1 VNDSAEDRIR
11 ALPLWTG
18 RIEIAKLPGGLTN
31 RNYVV
36 ADAHRKCVVRL
47 GGDVPVHGIMRFNEH
62 AASRAAAAGGISP
75 PVLHA
80 EPGVL
85 VIGFIEGSSL
95 AEADVRRD
103 AARCTA
109 LVKRVH
115 RELPLH
121 LRGPLL
127 AFDVFHV
134 LRDYAHSLRDG
145 GSRMAPDL
153 ARLAAIAAT
162 LEREAGCF
170 RPVYGHNDLLPANFL
185 DDGDRLWLVDW
196 DYAGYATPLFDLGG
210 LSSNSGFAPDE
221 ERAMLEA
228 YFEAPATAPLLR
240 SFRAVQAASL
250 LRETLWSLVQELHS
264 TLDFDYRAYSDRN
277 LAAFAQAWAAFQSPE
292 GASCGA
298 H

>member
-1 VNDSAEDRIR
+1 VSARSEDRIHD
-11 ALPLWTG
+11 LPIWRG
-18 RIEIAKLPGGLTN
+18 AIEIAPLPGGLTN

-36 ADAHRKCVVRL
+36 TEPGRKCVVRL
-47 GGDVPVHGIMRFNEH
+47 GGDVPIHGIMRFNEH
-62 AASRAAAAGGISP
+62 AASRAAAAAGLSP

-85 VIGFIEGSSL
+85 VIGFIEGHSL
-95 AEADVRRD
+95 TDADVRQD

-127 AFDVFHV
+127 AFDVFHI
-134 LRDYAHSLRDG
+134 LRDYRHSLAEG
-145 GSRMAPDL
+145 GSRIVPDL
-153 ARLAAIAAT
+153 PRLGGIAQT
-162 LEREAGCF
+162 LEHAAGPF

-185 DDGDRLWLVDW
+185 DDGARLWLVDW

-210 LSSNSGFAPDE
+210 LSSNSGFAE
-221 ERAMLEA
+221 EAELAMLEA
-228 YFEAPATAPLLR
+228 YFEAPPDSGLLR
-240 SFRAVQAASL
+240 RFRAVQAASL

-277 LAAFAQAWAAFQSPE
+277 LAQFEQAWAAFQEP
-292 GASCGA
+292 G
-298 H
+298 